1 MSGGGQIP
9 FAALEFAIRL
19 SSEASEV
26 YCRDSPT
33 NASAATS
40 SHLQHAS
47 LAWMT
52 SQLASTIAM
61 GLAQSSNHCG
71 SFSFRV
77 LFLGIGQTAK
87 DVGRFDLRSGRELC
101 YSSCLFAEHGNSP
114 AAPRTE
120 WVTQPMTRE
129 KILSNNPPAD
139 DDDPH
144 LRPTRLSEM
153 VGQRDVIER
162 LQVAIDATR
171 KRKDVLGHVLFDGP
185 PGLGKTTF
193 AYCIPNELGVPID
206 FLSGPSLK
214 APKDLVASL
223 TNLRKN
229 QVLFIDEIHR
239 TPKAVEEYLYTAME
253 DFRIDIVVGEGV
265 NARTHNFKL
274 QPFTLIGAT
283 TRAGMLTG
291 PLRDRF
297 QIREHLDFYTIQE
310 LTDIVNRNA
319 RKFKIEIEPK
329 AAAEIANRSRST
341 PRVANNRLRWVRDY
355 AQSRADGVITLKVAQ
370 AALQMAEIDILGL
383 DRLDR
388 KYLDTLIRV
397 CLGGPTGIEAIAAT
411 MNSSSDTLE
420 DDVEPFLLR
429 KELILRT
436 SHGRIATPK
445 AFEHLNLP
453 PPSQNQLFG

>member
-1 MSGGGQIP
+1 
-9 FAALEFAIRL
+9 
-19 SSEASEV
+19 
-26 YCRDSPT
+26 
-33 NASAATS
+33 
-40 SHLQHAS
+40 
-47 LAWMT
+47 
-52 SQLASTIAM
+52 
-61 GLAQSSNHCG
+61 
-71 SFSFRV
+71 
-77 LFLGIGQTAK
+77 
-87 DVGRFDLRSGRELC
+87 
-101 YSSCLFAEHGNSP
+101 
-114 AAPRTE
+114 
-120 WVTQPMTRE
+120 MTRE
-129 KILSNNPPAD
+129 TILSNNPPPE

-153 VGQRDVIER
+153 VGQKDVIER
-162 LQVAIDATR
+162 LQIAIDAAR
-171 KRKDVLGHVLFDGP
+171 KRKDVLGHILFDGP

-193 AYCIPNELGVPID
+193 AYCIPNEIGVPID

-253 DFRIDIVVGEGV
+253 DFRIDILVGEGV

-283 TRAGMLTG
+283 TRSGMLTG

-297 QIREHLDFYTIQE
+297 QTREHLDFYTIDE

-319 RKFKIEIEPK
+319 RKFKIKIDMD
-329 AAAEIANRSRST
+329 AATEIANRSRST

-355 AQSRADGVITLKVAQ
+355 AQSRADGVITLEVAR
-370 AALQMAEIDILGL
+370 AALQMAEIDSLGL

-388 KYLDTLIRV
+388 KYLEILIRV
-397 CLGGPTGIEAIAAT
+397 CQGGPTGVETIAAT
-411 MNSSSDTLE
+411 MNSSADTLE

-429 KELILRT
+429 YELILRT
-436 SHGRIATPK
+436 PRGRVATPR
-445 AFEHLNLP
+445 AFEHLDIAP
-453 PPSQNQLFG
+453 PVQETLFE